1 MVSASADLGENTQ
14 CHKIGTAIGCNP
26 RFYFY
31 CFASFFFN
39 KLVLFHEEGEEEVGG
54 EAAFE
59 DSEFVGEEAEVEAE
73 VEEVEEEE
81 GEVDPREQIGIHCQ
95 ADGFTQLEVAQA
107 AGGEAGA
114 CHG

>member
-39 KLVLFHEEGEEEVGG
+39 KFFHEEGEEEVGG
-54 EAAFE
+54 EVVFE
-59 DSEFVGEEAEVEAE
+59 DSEFVGEEA
-73 VEEVEEEE
+73 EVEEEE